1 MIQESRICVCGYPRE
16 GLKQQTLRG
25 ETFTLTRSIESVV
38 VAAVVDLAK
47 KGKNVNNSNG
57 RENTLMHK
65 YRFLLFV

>member
-1 MIQESRICVCGYPRE
+1 MIQESRMCVYPRE

-57 RENTLMHK
+57 RENILMHK